1 MNLYCIEEPW
11 IPHLIYYKA
20 FLLNWKMVVFDVAAV
35 FDSALGQSPCLA
47 FLDWPCC
54 HPCRNLPTSTKSTTP
69 EKRTCRHQNKE
80 AYSERPKWIYE
91 ARDFGRYLPF
101 FTGGWPLKMLRSI
114 LHGKTPLFGPS
125 CCGVNIAFAR
135 PSNTSEHV
143 DVAIPPFEK
152 VCGWGLE
159 PLKKNL
165 PQITQHHDRSMTY
178 VVRCTLY
185 VYIISMIS
193 DRPLDPCPHSVK
205 MSTSA
210 ICGRL
215 LDSGETLMSLF
226 QLDM

>member
-1 MNLYCIEEPW
+1 
-11 IPHLIYYKA
+11 
-20 FLLNWKMVVFDVAAV
+20 
-35 FDSALGQSPCLA
+35 
-47 FLDWPCC
+47 
-54 HPCRNLPTSTKSTTP
+54 
-69 EKRTCRHQNKE
+69 
-80 AYSERPKWIYE
+80 
-91 ARDFGRYLPF
+91 
-101 FTGGWPLKMLRSI
+101 MLRSI

-185 VYIISMIS
+185 VYIISMIYCKSFGGITSRSS
-193 DRPLDPCPHSVK
+193 DRPLDPCPHSVE

-226 QLDM
+226 QQDM